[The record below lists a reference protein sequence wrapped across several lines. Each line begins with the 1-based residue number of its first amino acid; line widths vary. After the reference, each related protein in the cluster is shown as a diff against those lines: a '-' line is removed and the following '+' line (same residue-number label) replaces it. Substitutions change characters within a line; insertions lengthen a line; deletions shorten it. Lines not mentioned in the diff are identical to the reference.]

1 MKLAGYL
8 KEKAPVLLIN
18 AAGLFFLSLFLR
30 LSGSRTGDIL
40 IIGFFWLL
48 ILTIWLLT
56 DFSRRKKYFAHL
68 FTLLEELDQSYL
80 ISEVMESSPRLEDRL
95 YREIIRHS
103 NRSVIE
109 RIHSLEDSQRDYKE
123 YIEQWIH
130 EVKLPLTAARLLCEN
145 HPAQDSR
152 DLLME
157 LGKIEK
163 QVDQVL
169 FYARMEHAYQD
180 YLIHPADLRRTVLT
194 AIAENKP
201 YFIQK
206 NMRISLKLPEEPPIM
221 VSTDEKWVV
230 FLLNQV
236 FANSIKYCRE
246 EAPLVEISVQKG
258 HQQLTLIVEDNGP
271 GIPREDLG
279 RIFDK
284 GFTGRNGRRYAKST
298 GIGLYLC
305 KRLCDKL
312 SIGLACESVEG
323 QFTRILFTFPDSD
336 FQKIQ

>member
-18 AAGLFFLSLFLR
+18 AAGLFFLSLFLL
-30 LSGSRTGDIL
+30 LSGSRTGNIL
-40 IIGFFWLL
+40 VIVFFWLL

-56 DFSRRKKYFAHL
+56 DFSRRRKYFDHL
-68 FTLLEELDQSYL
+68 FKLLDELDQSYL
-80 ISEVMESSPRLEDRL
+80 ISEVMESSPRLADRL
-95 YREIIRHS
+95 YREIIRRS

-145 HPAQDSR
+145 RPHQENR

-169 FYARMEHAYQD
+169 FYARMEDAYLD
-180 YLIHPADLRRTVLT
+180 YLIHPVDLRKTVLT

-206 NMRISLKLPEEPPIM
+206 NMQINLELPETSPI
-221 VSTDEKWVV
+221 VISTDEKWVI

-236 FANSIKYCRE
+236 FSNSIKYARE
-246 EAPLVEISVQKG
+246 ENPLVEISIQKG
-258 HQQLTLIVEDNGP
+258 HQQLTLVIEDNGP
-271 GIPREDLG
+271 GIPKEDLG

-284 GFTGRNGRRYAKST
+284 GFTGKNGRTGTKST

-312 SIGLACESVEG
+312 DIGLTGESVEG